1 MSDSSGMRRNSMEDA
16 EVLKELYETIKQN
29 SKADYAGII
38 EQRASYP
45 YLYHL
50 SQIRENLVSFLP
62 FDKDMRVLECNPECG
77 ALTGKLLA
85 MTGGVTVLAESELQE
100 KILRERFME
109 PQEREKLDIRRLL
122 PEHGRF
128 DAILIAG
135 HFYRW
140 EKQLPVLRELL
151 APGGKLY
158 VADANRIGLKY
169 LAGCQEEYFGGYF
182 TGIDGYPDAAAVG
195 RSGRSYSRAEY
206 TGLLQAAGFGGLTF
220 YYPYPDHKFPSVIY
234 SDEWLPQ
241 KGELAEG
248 RSNYDRD
255 RVACFNERVMFD
267 SLLEEG
273 VFQTF
278 SNSFLIEAVQEG

>member
-1 MSDSSGMRRNSMEDA
+1 MEDA

-38 EQRASYP
+38 EQQASYP

-128 DAILIAG
+128 DAILIAS

-140 EKQLPVLRELL
+140 EKQLLALRELL

-169 LAGCQEEYFGGYF
+169 LAGCQEEYCGGYF

>member
-1 MSDSSGMRRNSMEDA
+1 MEDA

-85 MTGGVTVLAESELQE
+85 MAGGVTALAESELQE
-100 KILRERFME
+100 KILRERFKE
-109 PQEREKLDIRRLL
+109 PQEREKLDIRRQL

-128 DAILIAG
+128 DVILIAG

-140 EKQLPVLRELL
+140 EKQLPALRELL
-151 APGGKLY
+151 APGGKFY

-169 LAGCQEEYFGGYF
+169 LAGCQEEYCGGYF
-182 TGIDGYPDAAAVG
+182 TGFDGYPDAAAVG
-195 RSGRSYSRAEY
+195 RFGRSYSRAEY
-206 TGLLQAAGFGGLTF
+206 TRLLQEAGFGGLTF

>member
-1 MSDSSGMRRNSMEDA
+1 MEDA

-158 VADANRIGLKY
+158 VADANRIELKY
-169 LAGCQEEYFGGYF
+169 LAGCQEEYCGGYF
-182 TGIDGYPDAAAVG
+182 TGIDG
-195 RSGRSYSRAEY
+195 
-206 TGLLQAAGFGGLTF
+206 
-220 YYPYPDHKFPSVIY
+220 
-234 SDEWLPQ
+234 
-241 KGELAEG
+241 
-248 RSNYDRD
+248 
-255 RVACFNERVMFD
+255 
-267 SLLEEG
+267 
-273 VFQTF
+273 
-278 SNSFLIEAVQEG
+278 

>member
-1 MSDSSGMRRNSMEDA
+1 
-16 EVLKELYETIKQN
+16 
-29 SKADYAGII
+29 
-38 EQRASYP
+38 
-45 YLYHL
+45 
-50 SQIRENLVSFLP
+50 
-62 FDKDMRVLECNPECG
+62 MRVLECNPECG

-109 PQEREKLDIRRLL
+109 PQEREKLDIRRLP

-169 LAGCQEEYFGGYF
+169 LAGCQEEYCGGYF

-206 TGLLQAAGFGGLTF
+206 TGLLQAAGFGSLTF

>member
-1 MSDSSGMRRNSMEDA
+1 MEDA

-169 LAGCQEEYFGGYF
+169 LAGCQEEYCGGYF

-195 RSGRSYSRAEY
+195 RSGRSYSRAED
-206 TGLLQAAGFGGLTF
+206 TGLLQAEGFGGLTF

>member
-1 MSDSSGMRRNSMEDA
+1 M
-16 EVLKELYETIKQN
+16 
-29 SKADYAGII
+29 
-38 EQRASYP
+38 
-45 YLYHL
+45 
-50 SQIRENLVSFLP
+50 
-62 FDKDMRVLECNPECG
+62 
-77 ALTGKLLA
+77 
-85 MTGGVTVLAESELQE
+85 
-100 KILRERFME
+100 
-109 PQEREKLDIRRLL
+109 
-122 PEHGRF
+122 
-128 DAILIAG
+128 
-135 HFYRW
+135 
-140 EKQLPVLRELL
+140 
-151 APGGKLY
+151 
-158 VADANRIGLKY
+158 ADANRIGLKY
-169 LAGCQEEYFGGYF
+169 LAGCQEEYCGGYF

-195 RSGRSYSRAEY
+195 RFGRSYSRAEY
-206 TGLLQAAGFGGLTF
+206 TRLLQAAGFGGLTF

>member
-1 MSDSSGMRRNSMEDA
+1 MEDA
-16 EVLKELYETIKQN
+16 EVLKELYVTIKQN

-85 MTGGVTVLAESELQE
+85 MSGSVTVLAESELQE
-100 KILRERFME
+100 KILRERFKE

-140 EKQLPVLRELL
+140 EKQLPALRELL
-151 APGGKLY
+151 APRGKLY

-169 LAGCQEEYFGGYF
+169 LAGCQEEYCGGYF

>member
-1 MSDSSGMRRNSMEDA
+1 MEDA

-85 MTGGVTVLAESELQE
+85 MAGGVTALAESELQE
-100 KILRERFME
+100 KILRERFKE
-109 PQEREKLDIRRLL
+109 PQEREKLDIRRQL

-128 DAILIAG
+128 DVILIAG

-140 EKQLPVLRELL
+140 EKQLPALRELL
-151 APGGKLY
+151 APGGKFY

-169 LAGCQEEYFGGYF
+169 LAGCQEEYCGGYF

-195 RSGRSYSRAEY
+195 TLWQKLQPGRVHKA
-206 TGLLQAAGFGGLTF
+206 AAGGGIWGTDVLL
-220 YYPYPDHKFPSVIY
+220 SL
-234 SDEWLPQ
+234 S
-241 KGELAEG
+241 
-248 RSNYDRD
+248 RSQVPVRD
-255 RVACFNERVMFD
+255 LLGRVAPAERRTRRGAQQ
-267 SLLEEG
+267 L
-273 VFQTF
+273 
-278 SNSFLIEAVQEG
+278 

>member
-1 MSDSSGMRRNSMEDA
+1 MEDA

-38 EQRASYP
+38 EQQASYL

-109 PQEREKLDIRRLL
+109 PQEREKLDIRRLI

-140 EKQLPVLRELL
+140 EKQLPALRELL

-169 LAGCQEEYFGGYF
+169 LAGCQEEYCGGYF

-255 RVACFNERVMFD
+255 RVACFSERVMFD

>member
-1 MSDSSGMRRNSMEDA
+1 MEDA

-38 EQRASYP
+38 EQQASYP

-50 SQIRENLVSFLP
+50 SQIRENLISFLP
-62 FDKDMRVLECNPECG
+62 FGGDMRVLECNPECG

-169 LAGCQEEYFGGYF
+169 LAGCQEEYCGGYF

-206 TGLLQAAGFGGLTF
+206 TGLLQAAGFGSLTF

-248 RSNYDRD
+248 RSNYDRGMLQ
-255 RVACFNERVMFD
+255 RACDV
-267 SLLEEG
+267 
-273 VFQTF
+273 
-278 SNSFLIEAVQEG
+278 

>member
-1 MSDSSGMRRNSMEDA
+1 MEDA

-85 MTGGVTVLAESELQE
+85 MSGSVTVLAESELQE
-100 KILRERFME
+100 KILRERFKE
-109 PQEREKLDIRRLL
+109 PQEREKLDIRRQL

-140 EKQLPVLRELL
+140 EKQLPALRELL
-151 APGGKLY
+151 APGGKFY

-169 LAGCQEEYFGGYF
+169 LAGCQEEYCGGYF

-195 RSGRSYSRAEY
+195 HFGRSYSRAEY
-206 TGLLQAAGFGGLTF
+206 TRLLQEAGFGGLTF

-278 SNSFLIEAVQEG
+278 SNSF

>member
-1 MSDSSGMRRNSMEDA
+1 MEDA

-38 EQRASYP
+38 EQQASYP

-50 SQIRENLVSFLP
+50 SQIRENLISFLP
-62 FDKDMRVLECNPECG
+62 FGGDMRVLECNPECG

-109 PQEREKLDIRRLL
+109 PQEREKLDIRRLP

-169 LAGCQEEYFGGYF
+169 LAGCQEEYCGGYF

-206 TGLLQAAGFGGLTF
+206 TGLLQAAGFGSLTF

-278 SNSFLIEAVQEG
+278 STSFLIEAVQEG

>member
-1 MSDSSGMRRNSMEDA
+1 MEDA

-38 EQRASYP
+38 EQQASYP

-50 SQIRENLVSFLP
+50 SQIRENLISFLP
-62 FDKDMRVLECNPECG
+62 FGGDMRVLECNPECG

-169 LAGCQEEYFGGYF
+169 LAGCQEEYCGGYF

-206 TGLLQAAGFGGLTF
+206 TGLLQAAGFGSLTF
-220 YYPYPDHKFPSVIY
+220 YYPDHKFPSVIY